1 MDSGF
6 LLPDVDDPGSK
17 PFWDGCATGTL
28 LVQACS
34 DCGARRMPPRPMCPQ
49 CQSIRCDWLPTSG
62 AGTVWSF
69 VVPHPPLLP
78 AYTAVAPYNVVVVA
92 LDDDPRI
99 RFVGNLVEPGAPAMR
114 GVDPTT
120 IRIGEPVHVEF
131 AAISGVTLPRWVRRG
146 AVPSG

>member
-28 LVQACS
+28 LVQTCA
-34 DCGARRMPPRPMCPQ
+34 DCGVRRMPPRPMCPE
-49 CQSIRCDWLPTSG
+49 CQSIRFEWLPISG

-78 AYTAVAPYNVVVVA
+78 AYTAVAPYNVIVVA

-99 RFVGNLVEPGAPAMR
+99 RMVGNLVEPGAEAMC
-114 GVDPTT
+114 GVDPVT
-120 IRIGEPVHVEF
+120 IRIGEPVQVEF
-131 AAISGVTLPRWVRRG
+131 AVVAGVTLPRWVRR
-146 AVPSG
+146 